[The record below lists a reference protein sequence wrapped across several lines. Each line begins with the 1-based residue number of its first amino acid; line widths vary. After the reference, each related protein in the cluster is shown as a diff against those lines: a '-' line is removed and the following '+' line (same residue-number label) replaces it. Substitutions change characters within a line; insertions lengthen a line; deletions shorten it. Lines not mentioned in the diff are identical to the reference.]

1 MKLFAVATTI
11 SAVSACLSSP
21 PPPPIDFAPVIR
33 AIEVFILIWMN
44 GFKVVIK
51 ALVVAIE
58 IPTTAAPTTT
68 TTTNTT
74 RAPSA
79 CEIKRDELIAA
90 NPQNR
95 HIPTCMIADGA
106 FKPDQYDASGNS
118 YCVNV
123 NGDKV
128 EDTIRNAPWIQN
140 GARFDECAQLR
151 L

>member
-1 MKLFAVATTI
+1 MGNQVLIQAKMKLFAVATTI

-33 AIEVFILIWMN
+33 AIE
-44 GFKVVIK
+44 

-68 TTTNTT
+68 TTTTTT

>member
-1 MKLFAVATTI
+1 MG
-11 SAVSACLSSP
+11 VSARLSSP
-21 PPPPIDFAPVIR
+21 PPPPVDFAPVIR
-33 AIEVFILIWMN
+33 AIE
-44 GFKVVIK
+44 
-51 ALVVAIE
+51 ALVVAIV

-68 TTTNTT
+68 TTTTT

-79 CEIKRDELIAA
+79 CEIKRDEFIAA

-95 HIPTCMIADGA
+95 HIPTCVIADGA